1 MADFLRAA
9 FGKKASIK
17 YEKTKKSTQHSLI
30 KSESEYIGLWKM
42 HVRLSQCECTL
53 CYETV
58 RRRLQTRFL
67 HLIMKTMIRH
77 SRLSFISF
85 PHTCCTKWIQ
95 LFFFQLTV
103 FPIFICRSLFG
114 HVRKLKIH
122 VQQLAGRSAVSD
134 RLVNAQ

>member
-85 PHTCCTKWIQ
+85 PHTCCTKWIKPFFFFFFFSFFFSSW
-95 LFFFQLTV
+95 LFFRYSSA
-103 FPIFICRSLFG
+103 RSLFAQ
-114 HVRKLKIH
+114 VRKKKIF
-122 VQQLAGRSAVSD
+122 
-134 RLVNAQ
+134 